1 MELKKLAA
9 MVLLS
14 LVLTGCAAEPVFE
27 SVTDVYV
34 DTAPDPGIVRVM
46 VPEKAAVLTAA
57 GETESQLYFCDGYT
71 LTVQTL
77 AGGDLDRSIR
87 NLTGY
92 GRDRL
97 TVLETMREGIRCY
110 TCAWTSAGESG
121 DQVGRLVLLDDG
133 CYHYAVTVMATAEQ
147 AGMLTE
153 EWEAIL
159 NRVNLSDTDPSLPG
173 TALGTA
179 GSRREDGGS

>member
-1 MELKKLAA
+1 MKKLAA

-14 LVLTGCAAEPVFE
+14 LALTGCTAEPVFE
-27 SVTDVYV
+27 SVTDLYAGQMP
-34 DTAPDPGIVRVM
+34 APSIVQVM

-57 GETESQLYFCDGYT
+57 GETKGQLYFCDGYT

-77 AGGDLDRSIR
+77 AGGDLDRSFR

-92 GRDRL
+92 GRERL
-97 TVLETMREGIRCY
+97 TVLETQREGISCY
-110 TCAWTSAGESG
+110 TCAWTSAGEAG

-147 AGMLTE
+147 AGMLAE

-173 TALGTA
+173 TVRGTA